1 MSSFT
6 VSDCLVFKLEEINFD
21 DSGFGSDIDTVVYIL
36 FDIKK
41 SKFIIRGQRKPT
53 LKYTSSTYSFEC
65 NLCNDLVD
73 FLQYV
78 ICNQNVVNETLFNYK
93 NLSRDSNEIT
103 FESLKTFENRNN
115 EISGYDSKK
124 LTRKRLIRNL
134 RMLVNI
140 SNFYK

>member
-6 VSDCLVFKLEEINFD
+6 VSDCLVFKLEEINND